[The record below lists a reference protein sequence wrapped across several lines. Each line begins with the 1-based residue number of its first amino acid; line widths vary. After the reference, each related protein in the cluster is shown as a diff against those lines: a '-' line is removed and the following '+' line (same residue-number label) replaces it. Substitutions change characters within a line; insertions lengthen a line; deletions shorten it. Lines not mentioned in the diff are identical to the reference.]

1 MFILIFP
8 VMMIKKINKIIVH
21 FVLKL
26 LQKNVHD
33 VKKFIIVLKSV
44 KLVIIKKFTKVFV
57 KKVINKQTKIFKKYL
72 KKI

>member
-8 VMMIKKINKIIVH
+8 VMMIKKINKTIVH

-26 LQKNVHD
+26 LQKNVHN

-44 KLVIIKKFTKVFV
+44 KLVIIKKFTKMFV